1 MLNLK
6 RPARKLS
13 LRKRFLALTSNEA
26 VYVRSLDKRL
36 FKLLTGLKQVHL
48 SKQCKAEGISLA
60 KAMVEEILNVM
71 IDPGIE
77 LTPLPSL
84 RSTIASFTESECW
97 KFLKPEKRIC
107 IVAQTMTE
115 LEDGWCAC
123 LC

>member
-26 VYVRSLDKRL
+26 VYVCSLDKRL
-36 FKLLTGLKQVHL
+36 FKLLTGLKQLHL

-77 LTPLPSL
+77 LTL
-84 RSTIASFTESECW
+84 
-97 KFLKPEKRIC
+97 
-107 IVAQTMTE
+107 
-115 LEDGWCAC
+115 
-123 LC
+123 